1 MTSPDASKPTPSQTV
16 LDLIQKTFSPADQ
29 AAASELIQSF
39 HWAPGPAVDERVHLD
54 LLEMSAGNLDRL
66 RELVEFAHENWR
78 DIILAAEFDVVG
90 EKIVQNERG
99 KRRLEEIEARKKA
112 GDRGPAR

>member
-1 MTSPDASKPTPSQTV
+1 MSSPDAGKPTPSQTV
-16 LDLIQKTFSPADQ
+16 LDLIQRTFSPAEQ
-29 AAASELIQSF
+29 SAAAQLIQSF
-39 HWAPGPAVDERVHLD
+39 HWTPGPAVDERVHLD
-54 LLEMSAGNLDRL
+54 LLEMSAGSLDRL

-99 KRRLEEIEARKKA
+99 KRRLREIDDRKKA
-112 GDRGPAR
+112 GDRSSAK